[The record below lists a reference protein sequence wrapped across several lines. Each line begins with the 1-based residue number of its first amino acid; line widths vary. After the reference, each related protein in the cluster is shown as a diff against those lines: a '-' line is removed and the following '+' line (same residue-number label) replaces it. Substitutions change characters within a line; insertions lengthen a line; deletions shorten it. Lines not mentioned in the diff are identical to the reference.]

1 MSDEFDIM
9 KPIDTHLDV
18 GKTMFDEPEPQA
30 PQAPP
35 SVHPSYGHVT
45 AEEQEFLSELPP
57 QNNAACS
64 GDMKAPTVSAT
75 PVGDELREVLDEME
89 LLQLLDAERLSRGE
103 LVPKQDDSRDEWLP
117 RMTVRVNGREVHG
130 KKKNAAIVSIVSFIA
145 VFLVIFV
152 VVAANVANG

>member
-89 LLQLLDAERLSRGE
+89 LLQLLDAERLSR
-103 LVPKQDDSRDEWLP
+103 
-117 RMTVRVNGREVHG
+117 MTVRVNGREVHG
-130 KKKNAAIVSIVSFIA
+130 KIKKAAIVSIVSFIA

>member
-30 PQAPP
+30 PQVKP

-45 AEEQEFLSELPP
+45 AEEQELLSDLPP
-57 QNNAACS
+57 QSHAACS

-75 PVGDELREVLDEME
+75 PVGDELRDVLDEME
-89 LLQLLDAERLSRGE
+89 LLQLLDAERVS
-103 LVPKQDDSRDEWLP
+103 

-130 KKKNAAIVSIVSFIA
+130 KIKKAAIVSIVSFIA